1 MASSLAV
8 QSSPTQT
15 ASFFMSSSSLSRC
28 SFAHTSLS
36 FNGPRTRIAPRNT
49 IKCDISEP
57 LNFVNG
63 KPTIPVL
70 NDRTLPKLLEY
81 PRLGKTVS
89 RKDIRLKLFSGTANP
104 SLSQEIARY
113 MGLELGNINIK
124 RFADG
129 EIYVKLQESVRGC
142 DVFLLQPTCPPA
154 NENLM
159 ELLVM
164 IDACRRAS
172 AKNITAV
179 IPYFGYARADR
190 KASFISCLFS
200 TSIQIE
206 FCCRQH
212 LTQGRESIAAK
223 LVANLITEAGA
234 NRILACDLHSGQS
247 MGYFDIPV
255 DHVYGQPVILDYLA
269 SKRIYSND
277 LVVVSPDV
285 GGVARARAFA
295 KKLSD
300 APLAIVDK
308 RRHGHNVAEVMNLI
322 GDVKGKVA
330 VMVDDMI
337 DTAGTIAKG
346 AALLHEEGAREVYA
360 CCTHAVFSPP
370 AIERLSSGL
379 FQEVIITNTIPVAE
393 KNYFPQLTVLS
404 VANLLGET
412 IWRVH
417 DDCSVS
423 SIFQ

>member
-1 MASSLAV
+1 MASSLLCN
-8 QSSPTQT
+8 SSPL
-15 ASFFMSSSSLSRC
+15 LSPATLFKSHPRFPLRHRFRC
-28 SFAHTSLS
+28 HVV
-36 FNGPRTRIAPRNT
+36 
-49 IKCDISEP
+49 EP
-57 LNFVNG
+57 LKFDNG
-63 KPTIPVL
+63 KPYLPLLTTDPALPTFLSSNTHLGNAINK
-70 NDRTLPKLLEY
+70 NDT
-81 PRLGKTVS
+81 RL
-89 RKDIRLKLFSGTANP
+89 RIFSGTANP
-104 SLSQEIARY
+104 ALAQEIACY
-113 MGLELGNINIK
+113 MGLELGKIKIK

-129 EIYVKLQESVRGC
+129 EIYVQLQESVRGC
-142 DVFLLQPTCPPA
+142 DVYLVQPTCPPA

-159 ELLVM
+159 ELLIMV
-164 IDACRRAS
+164 DACRRAS

-190 KASFISCLFS
+190 KVQHIGIL
-200 TSIQIE
+200 E
-206 FCCRQH
+206 FPNIPSYDE
-212 LTQGRESIAAK
+212 TQGRESIAAK

-234 NRILACDLHSGQS
+234 NRVLACDLHSGQS

-269 SKRIYSND
+269 SKTICSDD

-346 AALLHEEGAREVYA
+346 AALLHQEGAREVYA
-360 CCTHAVFSPP
+360 CSTHAVFSPP

-379 FQEVIITNTIPVAE
+379 FQEVIITNTIPVSE

-417 DDCSVS
+417 DDCSGGFEPYS
-423 SIFQ
+423 TLGID